1 MSGGELH
8 SNLGRTRGGPV
19 SQPGLI
25 IAPNTLPMWATW
37 NNCNY
42 YYCRLATTTKA
53 TENGRTLP
61 GDSIEFIQ
69 IRMTQFAHCDMDG
82 GWWCRWMDVPTFSL
96 APYLCTLGVG
106 RFKRRCPPSIQPP
119 AIKCLIVTQ
128 SPLCPPVP
136 PERDTHDECTLL
148 LRRNITDVC
157 LIIHCSN
164 NYDDVTILLPSP
176 THLGI
181 NLALWL
187 HFK

>member
-82 GWWCRWMDVPTFSL
+82 GWWCRWMDVATLPFHSL
-96 APYLCTLGVG
+96 LISALSVWDDSSG
-106 RFKRRCPPSIQPP
+106 RVRRPSNHPQ
-119 AIKCLIVTQ
+119 
-128 SPLCPPVP
+128 
-136 PERDTHDECTLL
+136 
-148 LRRNITDVC
+148 
-157 LIIHCSN
+157 
-164 NYDDVTILLPSP
+164 
-176 THLGI
+176 
-181 NLALWL
+181 
-187 HFK
+187 

>member
-69 IRMTQFAHCDMDG
+69 IRMTQFAHCDMAG
-82 GWWCRWMDVPTFSL
+82 GWCRWMDVPTFSL
-96 APYLCTLGVG
+96 ASLSLHSRCGTIQAAVSAVHPTTRNKMFNCHPVTTLSTSTT
-106 RFKRRCPPSIQPP
+106 R
-119 AIKCLIVTQ
+119 
-128 SPLCPPVP
+128 
-136 PERDTHDECTLL
+136 ERHT
-148 LRRNITDVC
+148 R
-157 LIIHCSN
+157 
-164 NYDDVTILLPSP
+164 
-176 THLGI
+176 
-181 NLALWL
+181 
-187 HFK
+187 